1 MFRFVVFHGSFD
13 SCFVLTTLFR
23 AKQHVGFG
31 SFGTTGGSRIRRG
44 FRGQRG

>member
-31 SFGTTGGSRIRRG
+31 SFRGFRGFRGRG